1 VLYQGNRHFCRLH
14 NQLTSTFP
22 TPTTKLNQHTSEAK
36 TDYTTTKQQTKQSPN
51 SKSKK
56 PQSSRE
62 VAPKK
67 PTTTQVELTITA
79 NAEMKKNGKSKQC
92 LQMNL

>member
-1 VLYQGNRHFCRLH
+1 VLYQGNRNINRLH

-22 TPTTKLNQHTSEAK
+22 TPTTRQNQHTSEAK
-36 TDYTTTKQQTKQSPN
+36 TAYPTTKQQTKQSPN

-67 PTTTQVELTITA
+67 PTTTQIELTITA
-79 NAEMKKNGKSKQC
+79 NAEMKKTGISKQC